1 MKEEYDFSTAKRG
14 AVASSK
20 GKTRITIMLDEDVIE
35 AARERAE
42 SAGTGYQTLINN
54 LLRQA
59 LISETA
65 HNLLPAAQKRTRTVK
80 PYANGITRSD
90 VKDLEKR
97 LAAMTEEL
105 HKMVDASRPG
115 KAKASV

>member
-20 GKTRITIMLDEDVIE
+20 GKTRITIMLDDDVIE
-35 AARERAE
+35 AARECAE
-42 SAGTGYQTLINN
+42 SAGTGYQTVINN

-59 LISETA
+59 LISETT
-65 HNLLPAAQKRTRTVK
+65 HNLAPTQKRARPVK

-90 VKDLEKR
+90 MKDLEKR

-105 HKMVDASRPG
+105 HKMMDAPKSG